1 MIAGVCTNNI
11 LTCHLR
17 LLIFK
22 LTSCA
27 DEAGEL
33 FRAIL
38 EPSARAV
45 SILPS
50 HPEFNAHW
58 IMIQLKLHPAVVIS
72 CTESTPLEDGTITKS
87 TYYSNPSGAE
97 IEVEAYL
104 SLSEVELYV
113 EIPSIQGLH
122 VKVLPLPT
130 GWPKRPDGGFEN
142 DSQGFGDESNESNES
157 L

>member
-1 MIAGVCTNNI
+1 MIAGVRTDSI

-17 LLIFK
+17 LLTFK
-22 LTSCA
+22 LTLFA

-33 FRAIL
+33 FRAVL

-72 CTESTPLEDGTITKS
+72 CTESTPPRLEDGTITKS

-104 SLSEVELYV
+104 SLSEIELYV
-113 EIPSIQGLH
+113 
-122 VKVLPLPT
+122 
-130 GWPKRPDGGFEN
+130 
-142 DSQGFGDESNESNES
+142 
-157 L
+157 